1 MLNWKQDWGGV
12 AGIHILGSRN
22 KIELF
27 TTKNIPLFEIFE
39 TSHGVYFTN
48 YIRLLVFHH
57 Q

>member
-1 MLNWKQDWGGV
+1 MLKWKQDWGGV
-12 AGIHILGSRN
+12 ARIHILGSRN
-22 KIELF
+22 KIEVF

-39 TSHGVYFTN
+39 ASHGVYFTN